1 MPLPIGVWFLNG
13 NGFTGDLTVTAV
25 NANGNLSA
33 TVYGGQQTTGFW
45 DEASQKITF
54 LRIIN
59 AADPS
64 TSQVFTGYLFQN
76 ASGNDTVYTLAG
88 SFEAFAG
95 TGAVAQR
102 VIYGWF
108 AQITVK
114 TKDKEKEQGKDT
126 KDNKD
131 RKDHKDNKDDAK
143 EKERPKENVK
153 DKEIAKDFENLQ
165 GVQGEQPGGPAQP
178 ASEHGDQPT
187 ARGQAFIRAEE
198 RPPVGKQLL
207 QDTDQIQGA
216 HA

>member
-13 NGFTGDLTVTAV
+13 NGFTGDLTITSIDG
-25 NANGNLSA
+25 NGNLSA

-45 DEASQKITF
+45 DEAAQKITF

-76 ASGNDTVYTLAG
+76 IQGKDTVYTLTG

-102 VIYGWF
+102 TLYGWY
-108 AQITVK
+108 AQITVTAK
-114 TKDKEKEQGKDT
+114 EKEKEQGKDT

-131 RKDHKDNKDDAK
+131 RKDHKDNEENAKDK
-143 EKERPKENVK
+143 ENPKETVK
-153 DKEIAKDFENLQ
+153 DKEIAKDIEAPLPA
-165 GVQGEQPGGPAQP
+165 QGEQGGPAQP
-178 ASEHGDQPT
+178 AGESGDQPS
-187 ARGQAFIRAEE
+187 AIGQSFIRAEE

-207 QDTDQIQGA
+207 QDADQVQGV
-216 HA
+216 HS